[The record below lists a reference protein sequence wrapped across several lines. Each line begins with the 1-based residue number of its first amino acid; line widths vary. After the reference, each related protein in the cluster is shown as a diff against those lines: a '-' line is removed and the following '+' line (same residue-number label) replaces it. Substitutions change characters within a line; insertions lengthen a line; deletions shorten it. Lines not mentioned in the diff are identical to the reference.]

1 MAQNSPTA
9 KQSDGAQHRDAG
21 AGAPPAADQTSPQER
36 TTTPESEPDL
46 HTVTS
51 EDTPPPQS
59 ADASPHPNPER
70 RQTLFS
76 RFSQF
81 IGAFAAHVGC
91 VIGFLVL
98 VFAFGMN
105 WFGAVVLVTLLALP
119 AAFFFHRRKEYL
131 GFLGLQFVAATVV
144 GFAFVILSG
153 IYVG

>member
-1 MAQNSPTA
+1 MAQHP
-9 KQSDGAQHRDAG
+9 DA
-21 AGAPPAADQTSPQER
+21 PAAKTASGHSPQDD
-36 TTTPESEPDL
+36 TVTPEQSADL

-51 EDTPPPQS
+51 EDTPPPES
-59 ADASPHPNPER
+59 PDGSPHPNPER

-91 VIGFLVL
+91 VVAFLVL

-105 WFGAVVLVTLLALP
+105 WFGAVVLVTLAALP

-131 GFLGLQFVAATVV
+131 TFLGLQFVAATVV
-144 GFAFVILSG
+144 GFAFVVLSG
-153 IYVG
+153 VYVG